1 MPYSFRNGRWF
12 ASIPKEASIMVSNVR
27 RTRTHSDYS
36 GDTSD
41 SYTGMDVVPLRSA
54 TDKRCGN
61 QRERVDA
68 NAFITSSSD
77 SCGKS
82 P

>member
-36 GDTSD
+36 GDTSQYVD
-41 SYTGMDVVPLRSA
+41 FGPRQLHWNG
-54 TDKRCGN
+54 CGPFTIRDG
-61 QRERVDA
+61 QKMRQSTRA
-68 NAFITSSSD
+68 R
-77 SCGKS
+77 
-82 P
+82 